1 MTPCN
6 LLTVIIS
13 TPHNINNSKS
23 VLFGRSD
30 GIKNRNPDFEFF
42 TDEELYDFFCENK
55 TKIST
60 IEEPLMFLRHLKDNR
75 LITDELYVSLK
86 FRPYQ
91 YEK

>member
-1 MTPCN
+1 M
-6 LLTVIIS
+6 
-13 TPHNINNSKS
+13 
-23 VLFGRSD
+23 VL
-30 GIKNRNPDFEFF
+30 DFL
-42 TDEELYDFFCENK
+42 TDEELYDFFRKNK

-75 LITDELYVSLK
+75 LITDELYVSLN